1 VSARR
6 SVEDLALGF
15 LASGV
20 VFFLLL
26 AGGGLLAA
34 WLSGHGLPTRHVLGA
49 VTAFAFFSRPSL
61 AWKVAVGP
69 AWLYWTTSVI
79 VVAGG
84 VTAAAFAGKYLQ
96 REGRGI
102 DEDPTRLAGLATRR
116 EVQLVAGVQQLR
128 ERGTILRPMVAKPA
142 ARDLGLFLGTSRGVA
157 CFASVE
163 DSLVLL
169 GPPRSGKGMNLVIP
183 FILDAPGAVVTT
195 STRPDNLA
203 ATITARTKRGP
214 VGVFDPQGL
223 AVGVAGGLRW
233 SPVRGCHNPQT
244 AMMRAGAAGA
254 ITDANFWQQQTEV
267 VVRCLLQAAAVDSR
281 TVSDVYRWSV
291 SPDEAKEAVELL
303 KTSPRATPQ
312 WGSTL
317 GAIVGLESRAL
328 ANIWSVVSGVF
339 APLASPRVVEQL
351 NPAPGEE
358 FDPVAFLREC
368 GTLYLLGTSSGAFGS
383 ANIVSALIED
393 IVETAR
399 QLASA
404 SIGARLD
411 PPLALILDEAAN
423 YPLPS
428 LGGLMSEGG
437 GTGITTVA
445 VLQSLAQARGRWG
458 HEQAQAIWDSATLKI
473 MLGGSSNAGD
483 LRDVTQLIG
492 EREQVELTTTHQSG
506 GGRNVTESTR
516 QRSVLEPSVIR
527 RLRVGHGLLLLRAA
541 RPIVLTLRPWTSR
554 TDADRLRAERGNVEE
569 ALRTGAKSI
578 ATASTPTI
586 MATVATVATSSGV
599 PDVGSDD

>member
-1 VSARR
+1 
-6 SVEDLALGF
+6 
-15 LASGV
+15 
-20 VFFLLL
+20 
-26 AGGGLLAA
+26 
-34 WLSGHGLPTRHVLGA
+34 
-49 VTAFAFFSRPSL
+49 
-61 AWKVAVGP
+61 
-69 AWLYWTTSVI
+69 
-79 VVAGG
+79 
-84 VTAAAFAGKYLQ
+84 
-96 REGRGI
+96 
-102 DEDPTRLAGLATRR
+102 
-116 EVQLVAGVQQLR
+116 
-128 ERGTILRPMVAKPA
+128 M
-142 ARDLGLFLGTSRGVA
+142 
-157 CFASVE
+157 
-163 DSLVLL
+163 VLL

-203 ATITARTKRGP
+203 ATIIARQKRGP

-233 SPVRGCHNPQT
+233 SPVRGCENPQT
-244 AMMRAGAAGA
+244 AMMRAGALCSGAAGA
-254 ITDANFWQQQTEV
+254 ITDANFWQRQTEV
-267 VVRCLLQAAAVDSR
+267 VVRCLLQAAAVDDR
-281 TVSDVYRWSV
+281 TVSDLYRWSV

-303 KTSPRATPQ
+303 KASPRATPQ

-339 APLASPRVVEQL
+339 APLANPRVVVQL
-351 NPAPGEE
+351 SPRPGEE
-358 FDPVAFLREC
+358 FEPAAFLREC

-428 LGGLMSEGG
+428 LGALMSEGG

-445 VLQSLAQARGRWG
+445 VLQSLAQARDRWG
-458 HEQAQAIWDSATLKI
+458 HEQAQAIWDSATLKV

-483 LRDVTQLIG
+483 LRDVAQLMG
-492 EREQVELTTTHQSG
+492 EREHVELSTTRQSG

-554 TDADRLRAERGNVEE
+554 RDADRLRAERASVEE
-569 ALRTGAKSI
+569 TLRVGA
-578 ATASTPTI
+578 TH
-586 MATVATVATSSGV
+586 VATPLASISS
-599 PDVGSDD
+599 PSRDTYD

>member
-1 VSARR
+1 MNPR
-6 SVEDLALGF
+6 SGEDIALGL
-15 LASGV
+15 LASAV
-20 VFFLLL
+20 AVFLLL
-26 AGGGLLAA
+26 ASGGLLAA

-49 VTAFAFFSRPSL
+49 VGAFAHFSRPSL
-61 AWKVAVGP
+61 AWRVLVGP
-69 AWLYWTTSVI
+69 AWLYWTTSV
-79 VVAGG
+79 VVVSGG
-84 VTAAAFAGKYLQ
+84 LTGAVFAGRHLQ
-96 REGRGI
+96 RDYAGTG
-102 DEDPTRLAGLATRR
+102 DDPTRLEGLAMRC
-116 EVQLVAGVQQLR
+116 EVQVVAGVKQLR
-128 ERGTILRPMVAKPA
+128 QRGVILRPMVEKPVA
-142 ARDLGLFLGTSRGVA
+142 TDLGLFLGTSRGVA

-163 DSLVLL
+163 DSMVLL

-203 ATITARTKRGP
+203 ATITARSTHGP

-233 SPVRGCHNPQT
+233 SPVRGCENPQT
-244 AMMRAGAAGA
+244 AMMRAGALCAGAAGA

-267 VVRCLLQAAAVDSR
+267 VVRCLLQAAAVDHRS
-281 TVSDVYRWSV
+281 VSDLYRWSV

-303 KTSPRATPQ
+303 KTSARATPQ

-351 NPAPGEE
+351 TPASGEE
-358 FDPVAFLREC
+358 FDPVVFLREC

-428 LGGLMSEGG
+428 LGALMSEGG

-445 VLQSLAQARGRWG
+445 VLQSLAQARDRWG
-458 HEQAQAIWDSATLKI
+458 HEQAQAIWDSATLKV

-492 EREQVELTTTHQSG
+492 EREHVELSTTRQSG

-527 RLRVGHGLLLLRAA
+527 RLRVGQGLLLLRAA

-554 TDADRLRAERGNVEE
+554 RDADRLRAERASVEE
-569 ALRTGAKSI
+569 TLRAGAMI
-578 ATASTPTI
+578 PATRTTSNSASD
-586 MATVATVATSSGV
+586 G
-599 PDVGSDD
+599 DSDD

>member
-1 VSARR
+1 MRAHR

-20 VFFLLL
+20 ALFALL

-49 VTAFAFFSRPSL
+49 VTAFSFFSRPSL

-69 AWLYWTTSVI
+69 AWLYWMTSLA

-84 VTAAAFAGKYLQ
+84 LTGAVFAGRRLQ
-96 REGRGI
+96 LGNRATG
-102 DEDPTRLAGLATRR
+102 DDPTRLEGLATRH
-116 EVQLVAGVQQLR
+116 EVQVVAGMQQLR
-128 ERGTILRPMVAKPA
+128 RRGAILRPMLTRPVAS
-142 ARDLGLFLGTSRGVA
+142 DLGLFLGSSRGVS
-157 CFASVE
+157 CYASVE
-163 DSLVLL
+163 DSMVVL

-203 ATITARTKRGP
+203 ATITARQRRGP

-233 SPVRGCHNPQT
+233 SPVRGCDNPQT
-244 AMMRAGAAGA
+244 AMMRAGALCAGAAGA

-267 VVRCLLQAAAVDSR
+267 VVRCLLQAAAVDDRS
-281 TVSDVYRWSV
+281 VSDLYRWSV

-303 KTSPRATPQ
+303 KMSTRATPQ

-358 FDPVAFLREC
+358 FDPAAFLGEC
-368 GTLYLLGTSSGAFGS
+368 GTLYLLGTNSGAFGS

-428 LGGLMSEGG
+428 LGALMSEGG

-483 LRDVTQLIG
+483 LRDVAQLIG
-492 EREQVELTTTHQSG
+492 EREHVELSTTRQSG

-554 TDADRLRAERGNVEE
+554 RDADRLRAERGSVEE
-569 ALRTGAKSI
+569 TLRVGAKKI
-578 ATASTPTI
+578 ATPSASI
-586 MATVATVATSSGV
+586 SSRKV
-599 PDVGSDD
+599 DPDD

>member
-1 VSARR
+1 MNPR
-6 SVEDLALGF
+6 SGEDLALGL
-15 LASGV
+15 LASAVGA
-20 VFFLLL
+20 FLLL
-26 AGGGLLAA
+26 ASGGLLCA

-49 VTAFAFFSRPSL
+49 VGAFAHLSRPSL

-69 AWLYWTTSVI
+69 AWLYWTTSGLVVTGGV
-79 VVAGG
+79 VVA
-84 VTAAAFAGKYLQ
+84 VFAFTRLRRDERGAG
-96 REGRGI
+96 
-102 DEDPTRLAGLATRR
+102 DDPTRLEGLATRR
-116 EVQLVAGVQQLR
+116 EVQLVAGVRQLR
-128 ERGTILRPMVAKPA
+128 QRGAILRPTLTRPVAS
-142 ARDLGLFLGTSRGVA
+142 DLGLFLGTSRAVV
-157 CFASVE
+157 CYASVE
-163 DSLVLL
+163 DSMVLL

-203 ATITARTKRGP
+203 ATITARSRRGP

-233 SPVRGCHNPQT
+233 SPVRGCENPQT
-244 AMMRAGAAGA
+244 AMMRAGALCSGAAGA
-254 ITDANFWQQQTEV
+254 ITDASFWQRQTEV
-267 VVRCLLQAAAVDSR
+267 VVRCLLQAAAVDAR
-281 TVSDVYRWSV
+281 TVSDLYRWSV
-291 SPDEAKEAVELL
+291 SPEEAKDAVEIL

-339 APLASPRVVEQL
+339 APLASPRVLEQL
-351 NPAPGEE
+351 NPALGEE
-358 FDPVAFLREC
+358 FDPATFLRGC

-399 QLASA
+399 RLASA

-428 LGGLMSEGG
+428 LGALMSEGG

-445 VLQSLAQARGRWG
+445 VLQSLAQARDRWG
-458 HEQAQAIWDSATLKI
+458 HEQAQAIWDSATLKV

-483 LRDVTQLIG
+483 LRDVAQLMG
-492 EREQVELTTTHQSG
+492 EREHVEHSTTRQSG

-516 QRSVLEPSVIR
+516 QRNVLEPSVIR

-541 RPIVLTLRPWTSR
+541 RPIVLTLRPWTAR
-554 TDADRLRAERGNVEE
+554 RDADRLRAERGDVEE
-569 ALRTGAKSI
+569 ALRVGATHVESPLASI
-578 ATASTPTI
+578 GSPTRD
-586 MATVATVATSSGV
+586 
-599 PDVGSDD
+599 PDD

>member
-1 VSARR
+1 MSPRHG
-6 SVEDLALGF
+6 EDLALGL
-15 LASGV
+15 LASAV
-20 VFFLLL
+20 VVFLLL
-26 AGGGLLAA
+26 ASGGLLAA
-34 WLSGHGLPTRHVLGA
+34 WLSGHGLPTRHVFGA
-49 VTAFAFFSRPSL
+49 ATAFSHFSRPSL
-61 AWKVAVGP
+61 AWKVPVGP
-69 AWLYWTTSVI
+69 AWLYWTTSFV

-84 VTAAAFAGKYLQ
+84 LSGAVFVDRRLRRDY
-96 REGRGI
+96 RGS
-102 DEDPTRLAGLATRR
+102 DDDSTRLEGLATRR
-116 EVQLVAGVQQLR
+116 EVQLVAGVKQLR
-128 ERGTILRPMVAKPA
+128 QRGVILRPMVTRPVAS
-142 ARDLGLFLGTSRGVA
+142 DLGLFLGTSRGLS
-157 CFASVE
+157 CYASVE
-163 DSLVLL
+163 DSMVLL

-203 ATITARTKRGP
+203 ATITARATRGP

-233 SPVRGCHNPQT
+233 SPVRGCDNPQT
-244 AMMRAGAAGA
+244 AMMRAGALCEGAAGA
-254 ITDANFWQQQTEV
+254 VTDASFWQLQTEV
-267 VVRCLLQAAAVDSR
+267 VVRCLLQAAALDGRS
-281 TVSDVYRWSV
+281 VSDVYRWSI

-303 KTSPRATPQ
+303 KVSPHATPQ

-351 NPAPGEE
+351 SPAPGEE
-358 FDPVAFLREC
+358 FDPVVFLRGR
-368 GTLYLLGTSSGAFGS
+368 GTLYLLGTSSGAFRS

-393 IVETAR
+393 IVEAAR
-399 QLASA
+399 ALASA

-428 LGGLMSEGG
+428 LGALMSEGG

-445 VLQSLAQARGRWG
+445 VLQSLAQARDRWG

-483 LRDVTQLIG
+483 LRDVTQL
-492 EREQVELTTTHQSG
+492 
-506 GGRNVTESTR
+506 
-516 QRSVLEPSVIR
+516 
-527 RLRVGHGLLLLRAA
+527 
-541 RPIVLTLRPWTSR
+541 
-554 TDADRLRAERGNVEE
+554 
-569 ALRTGAKSI
+569 
-578 ATASTPTI
+578 
-586 MATVATVATSSGV
+586 
-599 PDVGSDD
+599 

>member
-1 VSARR
+1 MNGSR
-6 SVEDLALGF
+6 SGEDLALGVM
-15 LASGV
+15 AGAV
-20 VFFLLL
+20 VLFLLL
-26 AGGGLLAA
+26 ASGGLSAA
-34 WLSGHGLPTRHVLGA
+34 WLSGHGLPTRHLLGA
-49 VTAFAFFSRPSL
+49 VGAFAHVSRPSL
-61 AWKVAVGP
+61 AWRVVVGP
-69 AWLYWTTSVI
+69 AWLYWTTSVV

-84 VTAAAFAGKYLQ
+84 LTGAVFARKHLRRHY
-96 REGRGI
+96 RGTG
-102 DEDPTRLAGLATRR
+102 DDPTRIDGLASRR

-128 ERGTILRPMVAKPA
+128 TRGVILRPMVEKPVA
-142 ARDLGLFLGTSRGVA
+142 SDLGLFLGTSRGVA

-163 DSLVLL
+163 DSMVLL

-203 ATITARTKRGP
+203 ATITARQKRGP

-233 SPVRGCHNPQT
+233 SPVRGCENPQT
-244 AMMRAGAAGA
+244 AMMRAGALCSGAAGA
-254 ITDANFWQQQTEV
+254 ITDANFWQRQTEV
-267 VVRCLLQAAAVDSR
+267 VVRCLLQAAAVDDR
-281 TVSDVYRWSV
+281 TVSDLYRWSV
-291 SPDEAKEAVELL
+291 SPDEAKEAVEVL
-303 KTSPRATPQ
+303 KASPRATPQ

-339 APLASPRVVEQL
+339 APLANPRVVVQL
-351 NPAPGEE
+351 SPSPGEE
-358 FDPVAFLREC
+358 FEPAAFLREC

-404 SIGARLD
+404 SVGARLD

-428 LGGLMSEGG
+428 LGALMSEGG

-445 VLQSLAQARGRWG
+445 VLQSLAQARDRWG
-458 HEQAQAIWDSATLKI
+458 HEQAQAIWDSATLKV

-483 LRDVTQLIG
+483 LRDVAQLMG
-492 EREQVELTTTHQSG
+492 EREHVELSTTRQSG

-516 QRSVLEPSVIR
+516 PRSVLEPSVIR

-554 TDADRLRAERGNVEE
+554 ADADRLRAERASVEE
-569 ALRTGAKSI
+569 TLRVGA
-578 ATASTPTI
+578 TH
-586 MATVATVATSSGV
+586 VATPLASISS
-599 PDVGSDD
+599 PSRDTDD

>member
-1 VSARR
+1 MSLR
-6 SVEDLALGF
+6 SGEDLALGL
-15 LASGV
+15 LASV
-20 VFFLLL
+20 VAVFLLL
-26 AGGGLLAA
+26 VSGGLFAA

-49 VTAFAFFSRPSL
+49 VGAFAHFSRPSL
-61 AWKVAVGP
+61 AWRVPVGP
-69 AWLYWTTSVI
+69 VWLYWTTSVVI
-79 VVAGG
+79 VAGG
-84 VTAAAFAGKYLQ
+84 STGAVFAGRYL
-96 REGRGI
+96 RRDYRGAG
-102 DEDPTRLAGLATRR
+102 DDPTRLDGLATRR
-116 EVQLVAGVQQLR
+116 EVQHAAGVKQLR
-128 ERGTILRPMVAKPA
+128 QRGVILRPLMKKPA
-142 ARDLGLFLGTSRGVA
+142 STDLGLFLGTSRGVA

-163 DSLVLL
+163 DSMVLL

-203 ATITARTKRGP
+203 ATITARQKRGP

-233 SPVRGCHNPQT
+233 SPVRGCENPQT
-244 AMMRAGAAGA
+244 AMMRAAALCAGAAGA

-267 VVRCLLQAAAVDSR
+267 VVRCLLQAAAVDNR
-281 TVSDVYRWSV
+281 CVSDLYRWSV

-303 KTSPRATPQ
+303 KLSPRATPQ

-351 NPAPGEE
+351 TPAPGEE
-358 FDPVAFLREC
+358 FDPVVFLREC

-383 ANIVSALIED
+383 ANIVSALVED

-428 LGGLMSEGG
+428 LGALMSEGG

-445 VLQSLAQARGRWG
+445 VLQSLAQARDRWG
-458 HEQAQAIWDSATLKI
+458 HEQAQAIWDSATLKV
-473 MLGGSSNAGD
+473 MLGGLSNADD
-483 LRDVTQLIG
+483 LRNVTQLIG
-492 EREQVELTTTHQSG
+492 EREHVELSTTRQSG

-516 QRSVLEPSVIR
+516 QRTVLEPSVIR
-527 RLRVGHGLLLLRAA
+527 RLRVGQGLLLLRAA

-554 TDADRLRAERGNVEE
+554 TDADRLRAERASVEE
-569 ALRTGAKSI
+569 TLRAGAMI
-578 ATASTPTI
+578 PATMT
-586 MATVATVATSSGV
+586 TSSSA
-599 PDVGSDD
+599 SDGDSHG

>member
-1 VSARR
+1 MNGSC
-6 SVEDLALGF
+6 SGEDLALGVM
-15 LASGV
+15 AGAV
-20 VFFLLL
+20 VLFLLL
-26 AGGGLLAA
+26 ASGGLLAA
-34 WLSGHGLPTRHVLGA
+34 WLSGHGLPTRHLLGA
-49 VTAFAFFSRPSL
+49 VGAFAHVSRPSV
-61 AWKVAVGP
+61 AWRVPVGH
-69 AWLYWTTSVI
+69 AWLYWTTSFVI
-79 VVAGG
+79 VTGG
-84 VTAAAFAGKYLQ
+84 LTGAVFAGKHLQ
-96 REGRGI
+96 RNGRGVG
-102 DEDPTRLAGLATRR
+102 DDPTRLDGLASRR
-116 EVQLVAGVQQLR
+116 EVQLVAGVRQLR
-128 ERGTILRPMVAKPA
+128 QRGVILRPMVEKPVA
-142 ARDLGLFLGTSRGVA
+142 GDLGLFLGTSRGVA

-163 DSLVLL
+163 DSMVLL

-203 ATITARTKRGP
+203 ATITARSRRGP

-233 SPVRGCHNPQT
+233 SPVRGCENPQT
-244 AMMRAGAAGA
+244 AMMRAGALCAGAAGA

-267 VVRCLLQAAAVDSR
+267 VVRCLLQAAAVDNR
-281 TVSDVYRWSV
+281 TVSDLYRWSV
-291 SPDEAKEAVELL
+291 SPDEAKEAVEIL
-303 KTSPRATPQ
+303 KASTRATPQ

-351 NPAPGEE
+351 SPAPGEE
-358 FDPVAFLREC
+358 FDPAAFLREC

-383 ANIVSALIED
+383 ANIISALIED

-399 QLASA
+399 RLASA

-428 LGGLMSEGG
+428 LGALMSEGG

-445 VLQSLAQARGRWG
+445 VLQSLAQARDRWG
-458 HEQAQAIWDSATLKI
+458 HEQAQAIWDSATLKV

-483 LRDVTQLIG
+483 LRDVTQLMG
-492 EREQVELTTTHQSG
+492 EREHVDVSTTRESG
-506 GGRNVTESTR
+506 GGRHVTESTR

-554 TDADRLRAERGNVEE
+554 RDADQLRAERGNVEE
-569 ALRTGAKSI
+569 TLRVGA
-578 ATASTPTI
+578 TH
-586 MATVATVATSSGV
+586 VATPSVSISSPTAD
-599 PDVGSDD
+599 PDD